1 MPAATPPSTSAND
14 LARENEELRQRLR
27 EAEELVAAVRSGAID
42 GLAVPDAGL
51 GPRFA
56 TREGADY
63 SYRALVEQ
71 MSEGAALLSPEGLV
85 LYANVALAQLL
96 GYPLATVLG
105 GELAPYVPAQAQAYW
120 AALLRAGRQ
129 NPTRGE
135 VLLRT
140 AAGELIA
147 CVVSV
152 SALFLHET
160 QVLAV
165 LVTNLSAGRQL
176 RTMQAQVA
184 AQSDQ
189 LSRQTEEIALQRE
202 AAAETSRILEGIPQ
216 IAWSAD
222 PSGNSTY
229 VNQRWADFT
238 GERSASFV
246 RQLSERT
253 HPNDRTAALAQWLGC
268 TRTGE
273 PLEMEFRVRNA
284 AGEYRWLL
292 ARALPSRDEQGR
304 VRQWL
309 GTYTDIQEHKL
320 AQAHLQ
326 QAQRQLRDKNNQLS
340 RVNVDLDTFVYA
352 ASHDLKQPVNNIDG
366 LLQALLEELPPER
379 SVPVQ
384 DILRLMRS
392 SVTRF
397 QHTIDQLTDV
407 TQVHRQHS
415 AAAAPVPLAAVVR
428 GVALDLAPLVQRA
441 GAELVLDIQDGQPVL
456 CSEKNLRGVIYNL
469 LSNALKYRSPAR
481 PPRVVLRAYP
491 IGDYVRLSVEDNG
504 LGLDAASQQ
513 KLFGMFQRL
522 HAHVEGAGIGLYM
535 VKKLVENV
543 GGRVEVASELDVGS
557 TFTVYLPRP
566 DAGAKA
572 AAPPA

>member
-1 MPAATPPSTSAND
+1 MPAATPPFTSADD

-42 GLAVPDAGL
+42 ALALPDASSA
-51 GPRFA
+51 PRFA

-71 MSEGAALLSPEGLV
+71 MSEGATLLSPDGIV
-85 LYANVALAQLL
+85 LYANMALAQLL
-96 GYPLATVLG
+96 GRALPTLLG
-105 GELAPYVPAQAQAYW
+105 GELTPYVPGPAQAYW
-120 AALLRAGRQ
+120 AALLREGWEGPA
-129 NPTRGE
+129 RGE
-135 VLLRT
+135 VQLRT
-140 AAGELIA
+140 AAGEVFPCA
-147 CVVSV
+147 VSV
-152 SALFLHET
+152 STLFINEVK
-160 QVLAV
+160 VLAV
-165 LVTNLSAGRQL
+165 LITDLSEGRRL
-176 RTMQAQVA
+176 RSMQAQVA

-189 LSRQTEEIALQRE
+189 LSRQTEEIALQKQ
-202 AAAETSRILEGIPQ
+202 AVAETSRILEGIPQ

-222 PSGNSTY
+222 ATGRHSY
-229 VNQRWADFT
+229 VNQRWAAFA
-238 GERSASFV
+238 GPSPASFA
-246 RQLSERT
+246 RQLRERL
-253 HPNDRTAALAQWLGC
+253 HPDDRAAALDHWLHC

-292 ARALPSRDEQGR
+292 ARAVPTRDEHGWVQ
-304 VRQWL
+304 QWL

-320 AQAHLQ
+320 AQARLE

-366 LLQALLEELPPER
+366 LLQALLDELPLER

-384 DILRLMRS
+384 DILRLMRN
-392 SVTRF
+392 SVARF

-407 TQVHRQHS
+407 TQLHRQHS
-415 AAAAPVPLAAVVR
+415 TVPEPVLLAAVVR

-441 GAELVLDIQDGQPVL
+441 SAELVLDVHESPPVL
-456 CSEKNLRGVIYNL
+456 CSEKSLRGIIYNL
-469 LSNALKYRSPAR
+469 LSNALKYKSPERA
-481 PPRVVLRAYP
+481 PRVVLRAYP
-491 IGDYVRLSVEDNG
+491 AGDYVRLSVEDNG

-522 HAHVEGAGIGLYM
+522 HTHVEGSGIGLYM
-535 VKKLVENV
+535 VKKIVENV
-543 GGRVEVASELDVGS
+543 GGRVEVASELGVGS
-557 TFTVYLPRP
+557 TFTVYLPRAEQA
-566 DAGAKA
+566 DQDKS
-572 AAPPA
+572 

>member
-1 MPAATPPSTSAND
+1 MLPLTSADD

-27 EAEELVAAVRSGAID
+27 EAEELVAAVRSGAVD
-42 GLAVPDAGL
+42 GLALPDAGL

-63 SYRALVEQ
+63 SYRVLVEQ
-71 MSEGAALLSPEGLV
+71 MSEGAALLSAEGLV

-105 GELAPYVPAQAQAYW
+105 GELTPYVPAQTQEYW
-120 AALLRAGRQ
+120 AALLREGWQ

-140 AAGELIA
+140 AAGELFA

-160 QVLAV
+160 KVLAV
-165 LVTNLSAGRQL
+165 LVTDLSEGRRL

-189 LSRQTEEIALQRE
+189 LNRQTEEIAQQKQVV
-202 AAAETSRILEGIPQ
+202 ADTSRILEGIPQ

-222 PSGNSTY
+222 ATGHNYY
-229 VNQRWADFT
+229 VNQRWVDFA
-238 GERSASFV
+238 GDNSASFA
-246 RQLSERT
+246 RQLRERT
-253 HPNDRTAALAQWLGC
+253 HPDDRAAVLAQWLSC
-268 TRTGE
+268 VRTGE
-273 PLEMEFRVRNA
+273 PFELELRVRNA

-292 ARALPSRDEQGR
+292 ARALPSRDEHGW
-304 VRQWL
+304 VRQWI
-309 GTYTDIQEHKL
+309 GTYTDIHEHKL
-320 AQAHLQ
+320 AQARLQ
-326 QAQRQLRDKNNQLS
+326 LAQRQLRDKNNQLS

-366 LLQALLEELPPER
+366 LLQALLDELPPER

-392 SVTRF
+392 SITRF

-415 AAAAPVPLAAVVR
+415 AAATPVLLDKVVR

-441 GAELVLDIQDGQPVL
+441 GAELVLDVQDSPPVL

-469 LSNALKYRSPAR
+469 LSNALKYRSPDR
-481 PPRVVLRAYP
+481 PPRVVLRACP
-491 IGDYVRLSVEDNG
+491 AGDYVRLSVEDNG

-543 GGRVEVASELDVGS
+543 GGRVEVASELGVGS

-566 DAGAKA
+566 DVGEKA
-572 AAPPA
+572 SSAPA